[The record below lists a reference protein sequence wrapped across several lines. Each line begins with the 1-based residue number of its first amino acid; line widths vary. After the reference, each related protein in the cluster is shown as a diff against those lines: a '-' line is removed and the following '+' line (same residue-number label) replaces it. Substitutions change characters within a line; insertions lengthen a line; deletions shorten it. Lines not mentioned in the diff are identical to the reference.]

1 MAKKQTRRKKQA
13 FRIKMKSETKYSI
26 LAVILIFF
34 ALLVLIS
41 FTGQGQW
48 LSWLNAF
55 LRQKIGIAT
64 LFLPFVFL
72 SAGLVMMRSKFAW
85 SNPAV
90 LLGTLLL
97 MFGVTGFA
105 GSGEIGANLLAN
117 LGNLITHTGALLFF
131 ATASVAGLLILS
143 QSSLIEF
150 VTALFK
156 LFSKKAKP
164 ELAKDDLF
172 KNQIT
177 EKEMKKAHGFS
188 IPKLVFG
195 KEKELKQGKGF
206 EQPLEEDQSSS
217 KAIIENSAAPTTPSL
232 EGEEALNTAAMP
244 MLWDYPPLS
253 LLSSKGG
260 GKADRGDVKGNA
272 QIIENT
278 LESFGI
284 KAKVVE
290 YNPGPAVTQYA
301 LDIYK
306 GTRLAKITALSTD
319 LALALAAPTGQI
331 RIEAPIPGR
340 NLVGVEVPNRSAEFV
355 TLRTMLSS
363 PKMKKHPSKL
373 AVALGIDVSGQPVV
387 VDIADMPHVLIAGS
401 TGSGKSVCV
410 NSFLCSILFRA
421 TPEEVKFILVD
432 PKRVELTGYND
443 IPHLLTPVIVEPNKV
458 VSALKWA
465 CQLMDQRY
473 KMLAEVGVRN
483 IHDYNELSGLA
494 TMPNIVIVIDEL
506 ADVMLFAPAEVEE
519 SVTRLA
525 QMARAVG
532 IHLVLA
538 TQRPSVDVLTG
549 LIKANVPTRIAFN
562 VASVTDSRVILD
574 TPGAEKLLGRGDM
587 LYQAPDKAKPVRV
600 QGTFVSS
607 QETKSLIDF
616 IKAEGQKP
624 QYEEEIVT
632 KFQSTKV
639 TGGSAGEAGGDVDGK
654 FVEAVRLFAR
664 ADKASSSLIQR
675 RLSVGYAR
683 AARILDQMYEAGLV
697 GPPDGSKPRDINTT
711 KMNEFLI
718 QQNQEES

>member
-1 MAKKQTRRKKQA
+1 
-13 FRIKMKSETKYSI
+13 
-26 LAVILIFF
+26 
-34 ALLVLIS
+34 
-41 FTGQGQW
+41 
-48 LSWLNAF
+48 
-55 LRQKIGIAT
+55 
-64 LFLPFVFL
+64 
-72 SAGLVMMRSKFAW
+72 
-85 SNPAV
+85 
-90 LLGTLLL
+90 
-97 MFGVTGFA
+97 
-105 GSGEIGANLLAN
+105 
-117 LGNLITHTGALLFF
+117 
-131 ATASVAGLLILS
+131 
-143 QSSLIEF
+143 
-150 VTALFK
+150 
-156 LFSKKAKP
+156 
-164 ELAKDDLF
+164 
-172 KNQIT
+172 
-177 EKEMKKAHGFS
+177 MKK
-188 IPKLVFG
+188 
-195 KEKELKQGKGF
+195 
-206 EQPLEEDQSSS
+206 
-217 KAIIENSAAPTTPSL
+217 
-232 EGEEALNTAAMP
+232 
-244 MLWDYPPLS
+244 Y
-253 LLSSKGG
+253 
-260 GKADRGDVKGNA
+260 
-272 QIIENT
+272 
-278 LESFGI
+278 
-284 KAKVVE
+284 
-290 YNPGPAVTQYA
+290 
-301 LDIYK
+301 
-306 GTRLAKITALSTD
+306 
-319 LALALAAPTGQI
+319 
-331 RIEAPIPGR
+331 
-340 NLVGVEVPNRSAEFV
+340 
-355 TLRTMLSS
+355 
-363 PKMKKHPSKL
+363 PSKL

-697 GPPDGSKPRDINTT
+697 GPPDSSKPRDINTT